1 MPIFWLGIMGLLI
14 FYAKLDWLPGPGR
27 LDFGYEDLV
36 TPITGIMTID
46 TLLQGDTE
54 MFRNAVSHL
63 ILPASLLGYFSLAYI
78 SRMTRSLMLSQLRQ
92 EYVLTARVKGV
103 PERRIIWKHA
113 MGNVLVPLLTVIAL
127 SYGYLL
133 EGSVLTETVFT
144 WRGLGLYITDSIFG
158 QDLPAV
164 MGGTIVV
171 GFVYILINTL
181 TDALYRFLDPRAK

>member
-1 MPIFWLGIMGLLI
+1 MTVFSPARHTTFEVERVLATSPRHAFRFWSDPVLK
-14 FYAKLDWLPGPGR
+14 AKWNDCHLDWVVLDEVFEFRPGGEETKR
-27 LDFGYEDLV
+27 W
-36 TPITGIMTID
+36 
-46 TLLQGDTE
+46 LQPDGSE
-54 MFRNAVSHL
+54 LAFRAR
-63 ILPASLLGYFSLAYI
+63 YFDI
-78 SRMTRSLMLSQLRQ
+78 
-92 EYVLTARVKGV
+92 V
-103 PERRIIWKHA
+103 PERRIIWKHV